1 MSNTDWVEVSV
12 TVENEVAEA
21 VAEVFSRY
29 AYRGVVIEAGPEG
42 WHAGPVVVKAYLPA
56 DDQLR
61 TKRRRIEEA
70 LWHLGQIRPIPRPAF
85 RPLRDE
91 DWAEAWKEGLDV
103 LHIGRRFVIQP
114 SWRDYRPAPEEL
126 VIRLDPGQAF
136 GTGLHPTTQ
145 LCVVALEKLMWPGG
159 EVLDLG
165 TGSGILA
172 IAAAKLG
179 AAHVLAVDTDSVAV
193 RSARANLIAN
203 GVDSIADVVRG
214 SLTEASGSYDLI
226 VVNILAQVILEMV
239 QQGLGKRVCPGG
251 FLVLSGV
258 LADQAPEVAM
268 ALKQEGLGL
277 VERWQIDDW
286 VCLTVS

>member
-1 MSNTDWVEVSV
+1 MSRLALLLPLCLALLLSACPSDDDDSSPMVDDLL
-12 TVENEVAEA
+12 TV
-21 VAEVFSRY
+21 R
-29 AYRGVVIEAGPEG
+29 
-42 WHAGPVVVKAYLPA
+42 
-56 DDQLR
+56 
-61 TKRRRIEEA
+61 
-70 LWHLGQIRPIPRPAF
+70 
-85 RPLRDE
+85 
-91 DWAEAWKEGLDV
+91 
-103 LHIGRRFVIQP
+103 
-114 SWRDYRPAPEEL
+114 
-126 VIRLDPGQAF
+126 
-136 GTGLHPTTQ
+136 
-145 LCVVALEKLMWPGG
+145 G

-193 RSARANLIAN
+193 RSARANLVAN
-203 GVDSIADVVRG
+203 EVDSIADVVRG
-214 SLTEASGSYDLI
+214 SLTEASGSYDLV